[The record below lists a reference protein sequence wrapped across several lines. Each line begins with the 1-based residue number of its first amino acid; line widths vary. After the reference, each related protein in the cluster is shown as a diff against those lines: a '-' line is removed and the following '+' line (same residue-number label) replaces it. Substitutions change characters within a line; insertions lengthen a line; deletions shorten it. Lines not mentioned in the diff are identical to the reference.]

1 MALSR
6 RDENGFTP
14 TQARLWDLLKDGEWH
29 SNAEMYRII
38 DDEDRMVLAQ
48 MICSMRKILATKG
61 LLITSST
68 SPTAGIGRQVS
79 RKLMPMEI
87 G

>member
-29 SNAEMYRII
+29 SRIEMYQII
-38 DDEDRMVLAQ
+38 DDYDRKVLGQ
-48 MICSMRKILATKG
+48 QICKMRKTLREKG
-61 LLITSST
+61 MLISFTT
-68 SPTAGIGRQVS
+68 SPTAGIGVQVS
-79 RKLMPMEI
+79 RKLMPAEV